1 MEERRDIVYIGIDH
15 IHTHPENPRKD
26 LGDLTELAESMKK
39 QGCLQ
44 NLTVVP
50 VEGQPGEYY
59 ALIGNRRHGASKL
72 AGLEE
77 LPCRIAEGLSRKEQL
92 SIMLE
97 ENMQRNDLTIWEQ
110 AQGFQLML
118 DLGETEDT
126 IAEKTG
132 FSKKTIKHR
141 LNIAKLDSKTL
152 QEKERQDGYQLTL
165 TDLYEL
171 EKIKDI
177 KTRDKI
183 LKDSTDSRDLAR
195 RAINAQREQ
204 KRQENMKL
212 YVAAMK
218 KLGLKKAPKEE
229 INEFYSNKWE
239 RMQEYSLDKEPPK
252 EMKFKDN
259 GEQIFYLERYGNI
272 CVIRKA
278 KKEKKVLSPA
288 EEAKKQNMR
297 NKKQIKAILKEAA
310 NTRKVFIEGILSGRI
325 EKVTDEKQ
333 VEADLFEQILDVS
346 WLELSKYQNGDM
358 LSRFNQDIE
367 TVGSNAVSWLPAV
380 VIAFYHFLAT
390 FLVLFYYDK
399 VMAGIALG
407 SAPFVVLMSQFMMKK
422 QRDCQK
428 KVREMSS
435 RMMTF
440 EAETFYNMDMIKS
453 LGISLHCSTCLKKL
467 QEQYKKIT
475 LDFYHKTA
483 HNQNKGS
490 FVGGWNGN
498 SVYCIWVLSVPL
510 MDTCDHLWH
519 DDFIFAAEKQ
529 PVWGISESRVDHS
542 VFSEQF
548 GFCTS
553 PPGTDRA
560 SQRNT

>member
-26 LGDLTELAESMKK
+26 LGDLIELAESMKK

-177 KTRDKI
+177 KIRDKI

-218 KLGLKKAPKEE
+218 KLGLKKAPKEA
-229 INEFYSNKWE
+229 NTEFYSNKWE

-325 EKVTDEKQ
+325 DKVTDEKQ
-333 VEADLFEQILDVS
+333 VEADLFEQMMHWEAFAGHNKLIQFFVGCEVYNAPKEEIEAAKKKMQGLSVLQKLLCLVS
-346 WLELSKYQNGDM
+346 AMVADADLVEWNYTYSTTRGEK
-358 LSRFNQDIE
+358 
-367 TVGSNAVSWLPAV
+367 VK
-380 VIAFYHFLAT
+380 AFYK
-390 FLVLFYYDK
+390 VL
-399 VMAGIALG
+399 
-407 SAPFVVLMSQFMMKK
+407 
-422 QRDCQK
+422 
-428 KVREMSS
+428 
-435 RMMTF
+435 
-440 EAETFYNMDMIKS
+440 
-453 LGISLHCSTCLKKL
+453 
-467 QEQYKKIT
+467 EQYGFRFLNDEEKDVVEGTSGLYVKK
-475 LDFYHKTA
+475 
-483 HNQNKGS
+483 
-490 FVGGWNGN
+490 
-498 SVYCIWVLSVPL
+498 
-510 MDTCDHLWH
+510 
-519 DDFIFAAEKQ
+519 E
-529 PVWGISESRVDHS
+529 
-542 VFSEQF
+542 
-548 GFCTS
+548 
-553 PPGTDRA
+553 GTE
-560 SQRNT
+560 

>member
-50 VEGQPGEYY
+50 VEEQPGEYY

-212 YVAAMK
+212 YVVAMK
-218 KLGLKKAPKEE
+218 KLGMKKAPKEA
-229 INEFYSNKWE
+229 NSEFYTDKWE
-239 RMQEYSLDKEPPK
+239 RMKDYSLDKEPPK
-252 EMKFKDN
+252 TMKFEDN
-259 GEQIFYLERYGNI
+259 GESMFYLERYGTLY
-272 CVIRKA
+272 VIRKR
-278 KKEKKVLSPA
+278 KKGKKTLTPE

-325 EKVTDEKQ
+325 DKVTDEKQ
-333 VEADLFEQILDVS
+333 VEADLFEQMMHWEAFAGHNKLIQFLLDAKS
-346 WLELSKYQNGDM
+346 IMRRKKKSRQQRRKCRDSAYCKNFSAWYRQWLQTQTWLS
-358 LSRFNQDIE
+358 
-367 TVGSNAVSWLPAV
+367 
-380 VIAFYHFLAT
+380 
-390 FLVLFYYDK
+390 
-399 VMAGIALG
+399 GIIHTAQL
-407 SAPFVVLMSQFMMKK
+407 
-422 QRDCQK
+422 
-428 KVREMSS
+428 
-435 RMMTF
+435 
-440 EAETFYNMDMIKS
+440 EARK
-453 LGISLHCSTCLKKL
+453 
-467 QEQYKKIT
+467 
-475 LDFYHKTA
+475 
-483 HNQNKGS
+483 
-490 FVGGWNGN
+490 
-498 SVYCIWVLSVPL
+498 
-510 MDTCDHLWH
+510 
-519 DDFIFAAEKQ
+519 
-529 PVWGISESRVDHS
+529 
-542 VFSEQF
+542 
-548 GFCTS
+548 
-553 PPGTDRA
+553 
-560 SQRNT
+560 

>member
-50 VEGQPGEYY
+50 IEGQPGEYY

-177 KTRDKI
+177 KIRDKI

-218 KLGLKKAPKEE
+218 KLGLKKAPKEA

-278 KKEKKVLSPA
+278 KKEKRYFLQQ
-288 EEAKKQNMR
+288 KKQKSRICATR
-297 NKKQIKAILKEAA
+297 N
-310 NTRKVFIEGILSGRI
+310 R
-325 EKVTDEKQ
+325 
-333 VEADLFEQILDVS
+333 
-346 WLELSKYQNGDM
+346 
-358 LSRFNQDIE
+358 SR
-367 TVGSNAVSWLPAV
+367 
-380 VIAFYHFLAT
+380 
-390 FLVLFYYDK
+390 
-399 VMAGIALG
+399 
-407 SAPFVVLMSQFMMKK
+407 QF
-422 QRDCQK
+422 
-428 KVREMSS
+428 
-435 RMMTF
+435 
-440 EAETFYNMDMIKS
+440 
-453 LGISLHCSTCLKKL
+453 
-467 QEQYKKIT
+467 
-475 LDFYHKTA
+475 
-483 HNQNKGS
+483 
-490 FVGGWNGN
+490 
-498 SVYCIWVLSVPL
+498 
-510 MDTCDHLWH
+510 
-519 DDFIFAAEKQ
+519 
-529 PVWGISESRVDHS
+529 
-542 VFSEQF
+542 
-548 GFCTS
+548 
-553 PPGTDRA
+553 
-560 SQRNT
+560 